1 MNKSTIYLL
10 VVLFCSIG
18 FISCEQIP
26 KMTET
31 IISDDET
38 TETPQE
44 MDMVGMVDTD
54 DSQDMADEVSTDENG
69 TSVMEIT
76 DDTSMVRIPV
86 VINELMADNDNIIAD
101 PQGDFDDWLELY
113 NPSDSAV
120 MLTGLYLSDKE
131 DNPTKWQF
139 PDNTEIGANG
149 YLIVWL
155 DEDHDN
161 EEATEGLHANF
172 KLSKN
177 GELVLFVDNDTE
189 GNEVLDRVE
198 FGEQETDTAYG
209 RLPDGTGDFQ
219 IVKPTPGEPNMAQ

>member
-1 MNKSTIYLL
+1 MLKLYFGVKMNKSHIFLIVALL
-10 VVLFCSIG
+10 CSIG

-26 KMTET
+26 KMTDT
-31 IISDDET
+31 IISDDEII
-38 TETPQE
+38 EKPPE
-44 MDMVGMVDTD
+44 MDMVNTVD
-54 DSQDMADEVSTDENG
+54 TDENG
-69 TSVMEIT
+69 TNGMNTS
-76 DDTSMVRIPV
+76 DDSPMNRIPV

-101 PQGDFDDWLELY
+101 PQGDYDDWLELY

-139 PDNTEIGANG
+139 PGGTEIAANG

-177 GELVLFVDNDTE
+177 GELALFVDSDTE
-189 GNEVLDRVE
+189 GNEVLDSVE
-198 FGEQETDTAYG
+198 FGKQETDMAYG

-219 IVKPTPGEPNMAQ
+219 VVAATPGAENRIE

>member
-1 MNKSTIYLL
+1 MYRSNLYVFLILL
-10 VVLFCSIG
+10 LSIG
-18 FISCEQIP
+18 FFACEQIP
-26 KMTET
+26 KMTDS
-31 IISDDET
+31 IISEEEII
-38 TETPQE
+38 ETPHD
-44 MDMVGMVDTD
+44 MDMAN
-54 DSQDMADEVSTDENG
+54 MADVNGDQSMSDEMTNNQNDST
-69 TSVMEIT
+69 VMDNIST
-76 DDTSMVRIPV
+76 TPSNMIPV
-86 VINELMADNDNIIAD
+86 VINELMADNDNTIAD

-139 PDNTEIGANG
+139 PDGTEISANS

-161 EEATEGLHANF
+161 EDATEGLHANF

-177 GELVLFVDNDTE
+177 GELVLFVDRDTE
-189 GNEVLDRVE
+189 GNEILDSVE

-209 RLPDGTGDFQ
+209 RLPNGTGDFQ
-219 IVKPTPGEPNMAQ
+219 IVKPTPGEQNTAQ

>member
-10 VVLFCSIG
+10 VVLLCSIG

-31 IISDDET
+31 VISDDDII
-38 TETPQE
+38 ETPQE
-44 MDMVGMVDTD
+44 MDTVSMVDTD
-54 DSQDMADEVSTDENG
+54 DSQDMADEVSTD
-69 TSVMEIT
+69 
-76 DDTSMVRIPV
+76 DPSMVRIPV
-86 VINELMADNDNIIAD
+86 VINELMADNDNIVAD
-101 PQGDFDDWLELY
+101 PQGDYDDWLELY
-113 NPSDSAV
+113 NPSDSAI

-172 KLSKN
+172 RLSKS

-198 FGEQETDTAYG
+198 FGAQETDTAYG

-219 IVKPTPGEPNMAQ
+219 IVKPTPGAPNMAQ

>member
-1 MNKSTIYLL
+1 MNNSHIYLL
-10 VVLFCSIG
+10 VILLCSIS
-18 FISCEQIP
+18 FISCERIP
-26 KMTET
+26 NMTET
-31 IISDDET
+31 IISDDKII
-38 TETPQE
+38 ETPQD
-44 MDMVGMVDTD
+44 MDDTD
-54 DSQDMADEVSTDENG
+54 TSQDMSDGMTIDENG
-69 TSVMEIT
+69 TMVMDTT
-76 DDTSMVRIPV
+76 DESAMMGIPV

-101 PQGDFDDWLELY
+101 PQGDYDDWLELY

-161 EEATEGLHANF
+161 EDATEGLHANF
-172 KLSKN
+172 KLSKS
-177 GELVLFVDNDTE
+177 GELVLFVDSDTE
-189 GNEVLDRVE
+189 GNDILDSVE

-209 RLPDGTGDFQ
+209 RLPNGIGDFQ
-219 IVKPTPGEPNMAQ
+219 VVKPTPGTENSAQ